1 MEEVMLK
8 SIGQRQIM
16 IMQCVWESDPV
27 TPPTVAEIADGIERK
42 CGKSLSSATI
52 TNLCAK
58 LIQKGYLE
66 MGPKR
71 SHSFTY
77 KALMTEDEFQQQ
89 EIKRMSRTVF
99 GGSFSRLVTT
109 WARTDDIS
117 KEDIE
122 IIKGIL
128 KDHEK

>member
-1 MEEVMLK
+1 MLK

-16 IMQCVWESDPV
+16 IMQCIWESDPEIF
-27 TPPTVAEIADGIERK
+27 PTVAEIADGIERK

-71 SHSFTY
+71 GHSFTY
-77 KALMTEDEFQQQ
+77 KALLTEDEFQQQ

>member
-16 IMQCVWESDPV
+16 IMQCVWESDPE
-27 TPPTVAEIADGIERK
+27 TFPTVAEIAEGIERK

-71 SHSFTY
+71 GHSFTY
-77 KALMTEDEFQQQ
+77 KALLTEDEFQQQ
-89 EIKRMSRTVF
+89 EIKRMKKTVF